1 MALGLWS
8 VIDIETT
15 GISPATD
22 EIIDLGFLQFDGTKL
37 VRTYSSLVRCENPVS
52 SFITKL
58 TGITND
64 LLKKAPMWTTV
75 EVDLLSL
82 EGHALL
88 AHNANFDMTVLRK
101 LFQLYKIDNP
111 SIKYIDSLEIARKML
126 PRLQNHRLN
135 TVCEYFGIELN
146 HHDALSDARGSCL
159 IALNAMAALEDFD
172 LQLLIDKLDL
182 RIGYII

>member
-1 MALGLWS
+1 MRLCT
-8 VIDIETT
+8 IDFETANQNMGSACSI
-15 GISPATD
+15 GIVVSEGS
-22 EIIDLGFLQFDGTKL
+22 EIIFESNHLLRPHHSVFYFDPKNISIHNIL
-37 VRTYSSLVRCENPVS
+37 PS
-52 SFITKL
+52 
-58 TGITND
+58 D
-64 LLKKAPMWTTV
+64 V
-75 EVDLLSL
+75 EYEVEFDQVFEILRPWFETSILM
-82 EGHALL
+82 
-88 AHNANFDMTVLRK
+88 AHNAIFDMTVLRK

-111 SIKYIDSLEIARKML
+111 RIKYIDSLEIARKML